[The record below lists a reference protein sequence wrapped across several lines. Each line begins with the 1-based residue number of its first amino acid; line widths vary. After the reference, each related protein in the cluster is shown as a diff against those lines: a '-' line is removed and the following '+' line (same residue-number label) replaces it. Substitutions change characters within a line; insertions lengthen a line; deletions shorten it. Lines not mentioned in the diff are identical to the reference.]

1 MGGVSCSVG
10 AAWSGALVDWG
21 DCTRFIDGFEE
32 WAQKSER
39 NDLDTKNDSV
49 KSQGSLKRG
58 RRRRARV

>member
-1 MGGVSCSVG
+1 MG

-21 DCTRFIDGFEE
+21 DCTGFIDSLEE

-49 KSQGSLKRG
+49 KSQSSFKRG